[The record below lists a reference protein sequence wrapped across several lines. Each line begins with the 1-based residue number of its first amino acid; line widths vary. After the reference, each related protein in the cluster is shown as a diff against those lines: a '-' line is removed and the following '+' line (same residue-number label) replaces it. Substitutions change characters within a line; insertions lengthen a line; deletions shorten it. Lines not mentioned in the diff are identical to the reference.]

1 MWLNTK
7 NMMDTKKQTD
17 RLSRIR
23 QNEAASHT
31 EVYTHEKLYASDTWL
46 KKPIKTVQD
55 IMPSFSDY
63 NELHVLDLGCGV
75 GRNSIYI
82 AESFQ
87 SGTCIIDCVDILDV
101 AIDILQKNALEHNV
115 SDRINGITTPIEEF
129 AIPTAEYDLI
139 LAVSALEHIDTKQHF
154 IDKLYEIAHGIK
166 KNGIVCLVINSD
178 ITEVDAETGASL
190 EPNFEVN
197 LKSDQLTTYLD
208 GIFEGWSVIKETVVA
223 QKYEIPRDNRTSQLS
238 SKVISFVA
246 QKVRNAN

>member
-7 NMMDTKKQTD
+7 KQAD
-17 RLSRIR
+17 RLCRIR

-55 IMPSFSDY
+55 IMPSFFGY

-101 AIDILQKNALEHNV
+101 AIEILKKNALEHNV

-154 IDKLYEIAHGIK
+154 IDKLHEIAHGIK
-166 KNGIVCLVINSD
+166 KNGLVCLVINSD

-197 LKSDQLTTYLD
+197 LKSDQIMTYLD
-208 GIFEGWSVIKETVVA
+208 GIFEGWTVVKKTVVA
-223 QKYEIPRDNRTSQLS
+223 QEYEIPRDNRTSQLS

-246 QKVRNAN
+246 QNKII

>member
-75 GRNSIYI
+75 GRNSI
-82 AESFQ
+82 
-87 SGTCIIDCVDILDV
+87 
-101 AIDILQKNALEHNV
+101 
-115 SDRINGITTPIEEF
+115 NGITTPIEEF

-154 IDKLYEIAHGIK
+154 IGKLHEIAHGIK

-197 LKSDQLTTYLD
+197 LKSDQIMTYLD
-208 GIFEGWSVIKETVVA
+208 GIFEGWTVVKKTVVA
-223 QKYEIPRDNRTSQLS
+223 QEYEIPRDNMTSQLTT
-238 SKVISFVA
+238 KVISFVA
-246 QKVRNAN
+246 ENKII